1 MSFADGFTKGFIS
14 SYQQAS
20 SDVSQSMR
28 IRAKEDADRI
38 RKKQEELDKAT
49 KADQD
54 RLSAAR
60 TLAQNF
66 GQESDEAVMVIANQ
80 LKAGVTPA
88 ALMSGF
94 ASGRLSFTGSPS
106 GATTQNAVYTPGDED
121 EQTMDAFDAVPE
133 DAQVFN
139 FGGTSQTA
147 SQPSGASKTAP
158 AVPYSPQAPSSAPR
172 ASGGSTAPRSSGSL
186 GIQVNPN
193 QAKAP
198 TPNLAVAYDQLRA
211 AEESGDQDRITQA
224 QARVDQLLDA
234 EAARGAARGSG
245 EIRQFVKVDESG
257 KPQFTSGYIRQT
269 AQGPVMTDA
278 QGQPLQGFRPVM
290 EDERKAGDEALK
302 VINTRLTKYNEDL
315 QNVGSALVLADD
327 VINIV
332 SQTPEVLT
340 RVAGG
345 VQSLT
350 SFVREV
356 GTAAS
361 LVGNLIETSQNKEV
375 TREQFEANLNSSGVL
390 PQGLTVDQLEGL
402 NLSSITNLSER
413 KALFDAKVF
422 LLAFRSGA
430 LEGQSGQAM
439 SDKDYQRLLKIVYA
453 SSNPETFQQQLND
466 YVRQGVSTLERTS
479 NSLNNSRDGL
489 IGRFQ
494 QQYGYNPVAAVVSP
508 VKDYLASDPR
518 ALAAYER
525 VMATRGVGAPQPT
538 QPAATPTAAPQP
550 TAQPA
555 QSGPVTISSDEEYQ
569 KLPSG
574 AEFIGPDGVK
584 RRKP

>member
-1 MSFADGFTKGFIS
+1 MSFAEAFTEGFIG
-14 SYQQAS
+14 SYRDSFQS
-20 SDVSQSMR
+20 TSQSIR
-28 IRAKEDADRI
+28 LRAKEDADKI
-38 RKKQEELDKAT
+38 RRKQEELDKAT

-66 GQESDEAVMVIANQ
+66 GQESDEAVLVIANQ

-94 ASGRLSFTGSPS
+94 ASGRLSFTGQPS
-106 GATTQNAVYTPGDED
+106 GATTQTTEYTPGDED

-133 DAQVFN
+133 DAEVFN

-147 SQPSGASKTAP
+147 SQPSGGSGVAP

-172 ASGGSTAPRSSGSL
+172 ASGGSTASRGF

-193 QAKAP
+193 PAKAP
-198 TPNLAVAYDQLRA
+198 TANLAVAYDQLTA
-211 AEESGDQDRITQA
+211 AQQSGDPARIAQA
-224 QARVDQLLDA
+224 EARVDQLLQA
-234 EAARGAARGSG
+234 EASRGAARGSG
-245 EIRQFVKVDESG
+245 EIRQLVKVNEDGVPE
-257 KPQFTSGYIRQT
+257 FTSGYIRQT
-269 AQGPVMTDA
+269 AQGPVMEDV
-278 QGQPLQGFRPVM
+278 QGQPLEGFRPVM

-327 VINIV
+327 VVSIV
-332 SQTPEVLT
+332 NQTPEVLT

-345 VQSLT
+345 VQALT
-350 SFVREV
+350 SAVREV

-361 LVGNLIETSQNKEV
+361 LVGDLIQSSQNKEV
-375 TREQFEANLNSSGVL
+375 TREQFEANLNRSGVL
-390 PQGLTVDQLEGL
+390 PQGVTVDQLEGL
-402 NLSSITNLSER
+402 DLSTITNLSER

-453 SSNPETFQQQLND
+453 SSNPQTFQQQLND
-466 YVRQGVSTLERTS
+466 YVRQGVGTLERTS

-508 VKDYLASDPR
+508 VRDYLASDPR
-518 ALAAYER
+518 ALAAYDR
-525 VMATRGVGAPQPT
+525 VMATQGVQDSPQATTTTPA
-538 QPAATPTAAPQP
+538 PAATPQT
-550 TAQPA
+550 
-555 QSGPVTISSDEEYQ
+555 PVDIPGYTFVRIEGGRAVYVPEGGGEEVVDTRYTYQ
-569 KLPSG
+569 
-574 AEFIGPDGVK
+574 ETN
-584 RRKP
+584 